1 MNKKL
6 KYALIIVGLILALA
20 LVTLY
25 IIFPTEF
32 KATADYIW
40 QKVNEPLP
48 VIGVSLLV
56 IAYAT
61 YKAIKYVRQTHP
73 SKELHEM
80 REEHNKYVANIEKE
94 KQELKEQNEEL
105 KGYMAHICELS
116 TNQKIKNF
124 GKELL
129 GHGKETINDKPKE
142 E

>member
-6 KYALIIVGLILALA
+6 KYALIIIGLILALA

-48 VIGVSLLV
+48 VVGVSLLV

-73 SKELHEM
+73 SKELREM
-80 REEHNKYVANIEKE
+80 REEHNKYVADSEKE
-94 KQELKEQNEEL
+94 KQELKEQNNELSKMGAENLSYMEL
-105 KGYMAHICELS
+105 KKGQVLFRIGDSGDKFYFIL
-116 TNQKIKNF
+116 KI
-124 GKELL
+124 
-129 GHGKETINDKPKE
+129 
-142 E
+142 